1 MSDII
6 IGIDLGT
13 TNSCGAY
20 VNEEGNVKLVP
31 TPGGGTTIPSIF
43 AIDDKGNELLGF
55 EAKRQWLLNPT
66 KTVYGAKRLMGRNP
80 SGGFVSKMKEYFP
93 YEINSSESGK
103 VVISIGDRE
112 MNLVEISSCI
122 LNKVRTLAADHL
134 GQPVTQAVVTVP
146 AYFNDRQRQAVK
158 EAGKMVNLEVTR
170 VVNEP
175 TAAAMA
181 YGLRKDV
188 NQTVAIYDL
197 GGGTF
202 DVSVIEIR
210 GKVFEVKATGGDIF
224 LGGID
229 WDNALIDYVLRD
241 FETKNGV
248 DLSKDPIAMQRIKDL
263 AERTKVDLSSRT
275 EAPFS
280 IPFISMTP
288 EGTPLDINLVISRQ
302 LYENLTQ
309 PLVDRTIE
317 IAEMVVQDSG
327 LTVQDL
333 DAVLLVG
340 GQTRWP
346 AVQEA
351 VQEFFGQEP
360 SKGVHPDEAVAAG
373 AAIYGH
379 SLQSEATDEKMQLL
393 DVIPMRIGIE
403 RADGTLQEI
412 FERNAAV
419 PNQKS
424 MNFTTSYDNQA
435 ELAMRIYQGDA
446 QTALKNE
453 MLGEFEFSGIRQG
466 PEGAVNVQVVF
477 DCSVD
482 GILTLS
488 AHDAD
493 TGNEMTTTIK
503 VASSEQ

>member
-1 MSDII
+1 MDDIT

-20 VNEEGNVKLVP
+20 VNEDGNVKLVP
-31 TPGGGTTIPSIF
+31 APGGGTTIPSIF
-43 AIDDKGNELLGF
+43 AVDDRGNELLGF
-55 EAKRQWLLNPT
+55 EAKRQWLLNPQ
-66 KTVYGAKRLMGRNP
+66 KTIYGAKRLMGRNP
-80 SGGFVSKMKEYFP
+80 GGGFVAKMKEYFP
-93 YEINSSESGK
+93 YEINASPNGS
-103 VVISIGDRE
+103 VVISVGDRE
-112 MNLVEISSCI
+112 MNLVEISASI

-134 GQPVTQAVVTVP
+134 GQPVRRAVVTVP

-158 EAGKMVNLEVTR
+158 DAGNLIELEIVR

-263 AERTKVDLSSRT
+263 AERTKVDLSART

-327 LTVQDL
+327 VAVGDL
-333 DAVLLVG
+333 DEVLLVG

-351 VQEFFGQEP
+351 VLDFFGKEP

-373 AAIYGH
+373 AGIYAH
-379 SLQSEATDEKMQLL
+379 SLVSEATEDRMQLL

-419 PNQKS
+419 PNQKRLT
-424 MNFTTSYDNQA
+424 FTTSYDNQA

-446 QTALKNE
+446 QTALMNE
-453 MLGEFEFSGIRQG
+453 LLGEFNFQDSGKG
-466 PEGAVNVQVVF
+466 PLGR
-477 DCSVD
+477 S
-482 GILTLS
+482 TLR
-488 AHDAD
+488 
-493 TGNEMTTTIK
+493 
-503 VASSEQ
+503 